1 MEGEMQSKM
10 LIQTHSASLEW
21 STEEKSTNKKTKS
34 RTEDAK
40 LPKSSKYLSQGDE
53 EAPVLSSSCTL
64 SSSYTALPFR
74 SLSEA
79 PVFCT
84 TINWRLVL
92 SPPPNDL
99 WFAAAW
105 IVGIFQEFRTSQI
118 NFCNHAVAVLRAAS
132 QYKSNPV
139 TTKLWL
145 LTTLDIR
152 IDILTQ
158 AG

>member
-1 MEGEMQSKM
+1 MEHRREIYQ
-10 LIQTHSASLEW
+10 QE
-21 STEEKSTNKKTKS
+21 NKIKNRGRKTPKKFEVPEPRETKRLLS
-34 RTEDAK
+34 CQARVQV
-40 LPKSSKYLSQGDE
+40 LP
-53 EAPVLSSSCTL
+53 AATL
-64 SSSYTALPFR
+64 PSSYTALPFR